1 MAYGK
6 VVEAMK
12 RRDAVETDNAFS
24 EYLKAVDGIKPDVLA
39 PLFRSLSKKEDVL
52 YLDKWLSLLSSR
64 NIEIPENE
72 YVCTNFG
79 MNRRIGIIQFFAGI
93 CEEKE
98 ALKYVNL
105 ILEKGLQIR

>member
-24 EYLKAVDGIKPDVLA
+24 EYLKTVDGIKPDVLA
-39 PLFRSLSKKEDVL
+39 PLFRSLSKKEDIL
-52 YLDKWLSLLSSR
+52 YWIKASLYFLVGI
-64 NIEIPENE
+64 IEIPENA

-79 MNRRIGIIQFFAGI
+79 
-93 CEEKE
+93 
-98 ALKYVNL
+98 
-105 ILEKGLQIR
+105 